1 MDASTETTPT
11 PAATPADEPA
21 GTTRSRRP
29 TRSGRARP
37 RPTPASAGPVVLA
50 GLLGLVTMVVLH
62 DALVEDTYITLGYA
76 RGLFERGEWGLLPG
90 VPSNT
95 MTSPLNAL
103 LLGGLSFVARDP
115 VNALWV
121 VAVVNPMLCA
131 WGLLRLGR
139 SWGVGT
145 RLAWLGVPLL
155 FTDPFLMGTIGME
168 TLLAITVLVWLL
180 VNAREGSPVWYG
192 VLSGVAVLL
201 RPDLVV
207 PVAVVWLLTPAVRR
221 PLLRSVLVTGVV
233 AAVVCLPWFLWSW
246 IHLGS
251 AIPDTLAIKAGSRF
265 ARAAPFWSGLWD
277 RFGRVYPDGVRPA
290 LWALG
295 AGLLAVLA
303 APVLGRWR
311 RTPWLAPLTAAAAGI
326 AYYLAFIAID
336 VPPFFWY
343 YGLTVGAVTITVAWA
358 LAVLAGSRIAS
369 RRGLG
374 VALAVAG
381 AVAVMAPSAY
391 FWGKS
396 VAQQGPVLS
405 EGPVIGN
412 WATTPQYRAL
422 GRDLARM
429 PKVAIRSGGEFGEI
443 LYYCR
448 CELVDHFD
456 SRALIRPA
464 LERQRASSRL
474 MAQNYRFYRPEDY
487 PPIPTEYGLRYRR
500 RDPGPQVQTW
510 KVRTPIRGT
519 GYYSLYHQGVPVSP
533 QEFARLTRR

>member
-1 MDASTETTPT
+1 MDAATETARTLESP
-11 PAATPADEPA
+11 

-29 TRSGRARP
+29 LGSLG

-50 GLLGLVTMVVLH
+50 ALLGLVTMVALH

-103 LLGGLSFVARDP
+103 LLGGLSYLTRDP
-115 VNALWV
+115 IGALWV
-121 VAVVNPMLCA
+121 VAVVNPALCA

-168 TLLAITVLVWLL
+168 TLLAVTVLVWL
-180 VNAREGSPVWYG
+180 VVTAREGAPVRYG
-192 VLSGVAVLL
+192 VLAGVAVLL

-221 PLLRSVLVTGVV
+221 PLLRSVLVTGVI
-233 AAVVCLPWFLWSW
+233 AAVVCLPWFAWSW
-246 IHLGS
+246 VHLGS
-251 AIPDTLAIKAGSRF
+251 AIPDTLAMKGGSRF
-265 ARAAPFWSGLWD
+265 ARVSPFWSGLWN

-290 LWALG
+290 LWVLG
-295 AGLLAVLA
+295 AGLVAVLA
-303 APVLGRWR
+303 APLLGRWR
-311 RTPWLAPLTAAAAGI
+311 RVPWLPPLTLAAAGL
-326 AYYLAFIAID
+326 AYYLAFIALD

-343 YGLTVGAVTITVAWA
+343 YGLTVASATITLAWA
-358 LAVLAGSRIAS
+358 LAVLAGSPSAS
-369 RRGLG
+369 RRVLG
-374 VALAVAG
+374 VVLAVAVA
-381 AVAVMAPSAY
+381 AVVAAPSAY
-391 FWGKS
+391 FWGRS
-396 VAQQGPVLS
+396 VARQGPVLS

-422 GRDLARM
+422 GLDLARM
-429 PKVAIRSGGEFGEI
+429 PKVAIHSGGEFGEI

-448 CELVDHFD
+448 CEFVDRFD
-456 SRALIRPA
+456 SRFIVRQA
-464 LERQRASSRL
+464 LERQRASSWL
-474 MAQNYRFYRPEDY
+474 MGQNYRFYRPEDY
-487 PPIPTEYGLRYRR
+487 RRIPTEYGLHYER
-500 RDPGPQVQTW
+500 RDPGPGVKTW
-510 KVRTPIRGT
+510 KVHTPIRGT
-519 GYYSLYHQGVPVSP
+519 GYYALYHQGMPVSP
-533 QEFARLTRR
+533 QEWQRLTDR